1 MDRPQSKGAPRFKEK
16 YWEGSWWIPWA
27 MATAVLLA
35 AVTQPIGG
43 ESASGASASSEAPIV
58 GSPAPD
64 FKLRL
69 LDGKSVTLS
78 GLKGKPVV
86 VNFWHSA

>member
-1 MDRPQSKGAPRFKEK
+1 MDRPQSRGAPRLKEK
-16 YWEGSWWIPWA
+16 YWKESRWIPWA

-35 AVTQPIGG
+35 AVTQPIGD
-43 ESASGASASSEAPIV
+43 ESASGASASSVAPIV
-58 GSPAPD
+58 GNPAPD

-69 LDGKSVTLS
+69 LDGKSITLS
-78 GLKGKPVV
+78 SLKGKPVV

>member
-1 MDRPQSKGAPRFKEK
+1 MDRPQSSGAPRPKEK
-16 YWEGSWWIPWA
+16 YWKGSWWIPWA
-27 MATAVLLA
+27 MAIPVLLA
-35 AVTQPIGG
+35 PVRQPIGD
-43 ESASGASASSEAPIV
+43 ETAFGASASSEAPIV

-78 GLKGKPVV
+78 SLKGKPVV